1 MLLDLEIQEEGE
13 WFYYFASHIDQK
25 TGEIVYDDPVKD
37 ARVKIRSLAPYI
49 EQQFAARKKQKE
61 HVLNP
66 KTHSMERIEY
76 YPDLSPKEVIDE
88 RENTWDYVIQG
99 FEGFQDKKTKKE
111 IACTRENKIKLMKL
125 PIFDRFIARCLQ
137 LLSDAGVQTGEVER
151 KNSLTGSSSQTTKPD
166 SE

>member
-13 WFYYFASHIDQK
+13 WFYYFGSRIDQA
-25 TGEIVYDDPVKD
+25 TGEVIYDDPVKN
-37 ARVKIRSLAPYI
+37 ARVKIRSMRPFI
-49 EQQFAARKKQKE
+49 EQRFTARKKQKE

-66 KTHSMERIEY
+66 KTHAMERIEY
-76 YPDLSPKEVIDE
+76 YPDLSSEETIAE

-99 FEGFQDKKTKKE
+99 LEGFQDKKTKKE

-125 PIFDRFIARCLQ
+125 PVFDRFIARCLQ
-137 LLSDAGVQTGEVER
+137 LLSDSGVQDGEIEA
-151 KNSLTGSSSQTTKPD
+151 KNLSTGSSSQTTKPD